1 MTAIFE
7 KLPEVLQ
14 YMVWEFYNPH
24 KEYFT
29 KNIIQSTGFW
39 EQIWLRRLW
48 RESDPKI
55 HFVMEYVLG
64 EWGIFDPEDSSYK
77 KTHYLPS
84 NINIYCQ
91 QLFDRIHITI
101 YHEEGIN
108 LDFIFMGE
116 VFTKEQYKQFVLE
129 ERNPN
134 ASIDYVGVHWNDEYH
149 LEQMI

>member
-14 YMVWEFYNPH
+14 YNVFEFYNPYR
-24 KEYFT
+24 EYFT
-29 KNIIQSTGFW
+29 KKIIKSTGFW

-55 HFVMEYVLG
+55 YFVMEYVLG
-64 EWGIFDPEDSSYK
+64 EWGIFDPEDDPYK
-77 KTHYLPS
+77 KTQYIPS

-91 QLFDRIHITI
+91 QMFDRIHITI
-101 YHEEGIN
+101 YHEEGPN

-116 VFTKEQYKQFVLE
+116 VFTQEQYKHFVLE
-129 ERNPN
+129 ECNPN
-134 ASIDYVGVHWNDEYH
+134 ASNHHVSVHWNDEFH

>member
-1 MTAIFE
+1 MDMIMFE
-7 KLPEVLQ
+7 KLPAVLQ
-14 YMVWEFYNPH
+14 DQVLEFYNPY

-29 KNIIQSTGFW
+29 KNIIKSTGLW
-39 EQIWLRRLW
+39 EQTWLRRLR

-64 EWGIFDPEDSSYK
+64 EWGVRSDDPYK
-77 KTHYLPS
+77 KTQYVPS
-84 NINIYCQ
+84 NIDIYCQ
-91 QLFDRIHITI
+91 QMFDRIHITI
-101 YHEEGIN
+101 YHEEDPN

-129 ERNPN
+129 ERNPH
-134 ASIDYVGVHWNDEYH
+134 ATIDYVGVHWNDEYH